1 MAEVAELEVVT
12 KRLLSYSGLR
22 FRKSEWKVVCNV
34 FISSKK
40 FSFKTVLKTYQRLSF
55 HPQLEFYYIFPEV
68 KMFFFFALFLRFYP
82 IAQRSGYSKG
92 WSSILLHIVGTQMKD
107 ILPYNDELP
116 YHLGRRRT
124 LMILKSLIIPRER
137 ESPSVTKYEKS
148 SFKIQKHQGREHL
161 VSFY

>member
-1 MAEVAELEVVT
+1 MEVVT

-116 YHLGRRRT
+116 YHLGRRRWD
-124 LMILKSLIIPRER
+124 IPKSLILQRER
-137 ESPSVTKYEKS
+137 ERNRLQKQLSVAKYE
-148 SFKIQKHQGREHL
+148 I
-161 VSFY
+161 FYLCFWNSQTVLK